1 MHEAGSAS
9 RRTGQIAA
17 RRDGG
22 RTEGK
27 VALLLGLPLLLQLH
41 APRVNELVDGRPRPG
56 LATRGRRCPPRW
68 QTTTPVLA
76 SLGASIL
83 PQLRLAFTAFPC
95 LKVTLGWI
103 CSFTSC
109 VAGSAPRVRVCVA
122 RGHEPLSGPVRD
134 REYDAVTH
142 PVGVKLATGT
152 PASPRPAARGRARSR
167 PQSARPRHVPARP
180 RTTPARARTTPAHA
194 RTTAAKRSPR
204 RRSKETFPRRKAL
217 GTAKAA

>member
-1 MHEAGSAS
+1 MHEAGMHEAGSAS

-56 LATRGRRCPPRW
+56 LATRRGVVRRGGRPQRPCWR
-68 QTTTPVLA
+68 

-83 PQLRLAFTAFPC
+83 PQLRLVFTAFPC

-109 VAGSAPRVRVCVA
+109 VAGSPPRVRACVA

-152 PASPRPAARGRARSR
+152 PASPRSAARGRARSR
-167 PQSARPRHVPARP
+167 P
-180 RTTPARARTTPAHA
+180 
-194 RTTAAKRSPR
+194 
-204 RRSKETFPRRKAL
+204 
-217 GTAKAA
+217 

>member
-1 MHEAGSAS
+1 MESGTLGVHEGGVHEAGVHEAGVHEAGSAS

-76 SLGASIL
+76 SLGAS
-83 PQLRLAFTAFPC
+83 
-95 LKVTLGWI
+95 
-103 CSFTSC
+103 
-109 VAGSAPRVRVCVA
+109 
-122 RGHEPLSGPVRD
+122 
-134 REYDAVTH
+134 
-142 PVGVKLATGT
+142 
-152 PASPRPAARGRARSR
+152 
-167 PQSARPRHVPARP
+167 
-180 RTTPARARTTPAHA
+180 
-194 RTTAAKRSPR
+194 
-204 RRSKETFPRRKAL
+204 
-217 GTAKAA
+217 